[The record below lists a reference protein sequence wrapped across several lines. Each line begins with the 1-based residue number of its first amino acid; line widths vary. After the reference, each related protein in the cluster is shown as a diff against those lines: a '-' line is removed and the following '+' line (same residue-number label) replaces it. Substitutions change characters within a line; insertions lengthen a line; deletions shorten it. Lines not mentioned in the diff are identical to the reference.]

1 MPDLIVIRSM
11 LFADVVGFS
20 KLPDAAYPGFMRGFL
35 ADAEKVLS
43 DPRNTA
49 LNRNTWG
56 DAIFAVFTTPH
67 EAARAALALQA
78 LVKSTAWN
86 ERFALAAGAT
96 HLQLRIGLHAGPV
109 HEGYDPIT
117 KSASYMGRHINLTA
131 RIEPIAEEGHV
142 YVSGEFAAMATVA
155 GGDEFQFDY
164 VGQRP
169 LPKKAGVIP
178 VFRLVPAADRA
189 GVQ

>member
-1 MPDLIVIRSM
+1 MHDTIVIRSM

-20 KLPDAAYPGFMRGFL
+20 KLPDAAYPGFIREFL
-35 ADAEKVLS
+35 ADGEKVLS
-43 DPRNTA
+43 DPRHTA
-49 LNRNTWG
+49 LARNTWG
-56 DAIFAVFTTPH
+56 DAIFAVFTMPQ
-67 EAARAALALQA
+67 EAARAALALQT

-86 ERFALAAGAT
+86 ARFGLAEGAT
-96 HLQLRIGLHAGPV
+96 NLQLRIGLHSGPV

-117 KSASYMGRHINLTA
+117 KSVSFMGRHTNLAA
-131 RIEPIAEEGHV
+131 RIEPIAEDGHV

-178 VFRLVPAADRA
+178 VFRLIAANPP
-189 GVQ
+189 VSS

>member
-1 MPDLIVIRSM
+1 MPESIVIRSM

-20 KLPDAAYPGFMRGFL
+20 KLPDAAYPGFMREFFT
-35 ADAEKVLS
+35 DAEKVLS
-43 DPRNTA
+43 DPRHRA
-49 LNRNTWG
+49 LVRNTWG

-78 LVKSTAWN
+78 MVKSTAWN
-86 ERFALAAGAT
+86 QQFGLPEGAT

-117 KSASYMGRHINLTA
+117 KSVSFMGRHTNLAA

-155 GGDEFQFDY
+155 GENEFQFDY

-178 VFRLVPAADRA
+178 VFRLSASRPVSL
-189 GVQ
+189 

>member
-1 MPDLIVIRSM
+1 MPESIVIRSM

-20 KLPDAAYPGFMRGFL
+20 KLPDAAYPGFMREFL
-35 ADAEKVLS
+35 ADAEKVLNE
-43 DPRNTA
+43 PRHTA
-49 LNRNTWG
+49 LGRNTWG
-56 DAIFAVFTTPH
+56 DAIFAVFATPN
-67 EAARAALALQA
+67 EAARAALALQS
-78 LVKSTAWN
+78 LVSSTAWN
-86 ERFALAAGAT
+86 ERFGLPAGAT

-117 KSASYMGRHINLTA
+117 KNVSHMGRHTNLAA

-155 GGDEFQFDY
+155 GENEFQFDY

-178 VFRLVPAADRA
+178 IFRLCAVPSPR
-189 GVQ
+189 